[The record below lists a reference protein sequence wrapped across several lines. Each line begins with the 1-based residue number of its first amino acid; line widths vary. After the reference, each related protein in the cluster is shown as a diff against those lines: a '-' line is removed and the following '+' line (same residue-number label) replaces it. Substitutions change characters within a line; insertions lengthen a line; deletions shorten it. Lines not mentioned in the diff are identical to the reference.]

1 MYRDQQIDQLKD
13 QLSNDFHNQSEYVAT
28 RTILGYLSPS
38 F

>member
-1 MYRDQQIDQLKD
+1 MYRDQEIDQLKD
-13 QLSNDFHNQSEYVAT
+13 QLSDEFYNQSEYVST